1 MKTAALL
8 ALSLL
13 LMPALLVLSIGA
25 ERETW
30 RTVTLGAA
38 LLAFALGSI
47 RYLLT

>member
-8 ALSLL
+8 ILSLAIAPALSIL
-13 LMPALLVLSIGA
+13 ARGA
-25 ERETW
+25 NRETW

-38 LLAFALGSI
+38 LVALALGSI